1 MELSDDDKQRIRESL
16 PKIHNLVVRNLVK
29 AITEGKVPTESQL
42 EMLRSAVA
50 MPETPLPAAAP
61 EFQLESVTVPKEIG
75 AAAAWWGVDRK
86 TIGQR
91 WIPAGEKAGDPC
103 PYREPALMEEWYKR
117 VFRKPVPDAIRE
129 KLQSLQATA
138 PAPAAPAAIA
148 TPGQLPA
155 LDMSQFNP
163 ADYNFDGM
171 LMSMRTL
178 LLAHQHLLAEA
189 MKSGVQSRI
198 NKATE
203 DLQSTAESLRK
214 LEKDSGKILA
224 EQGSTLRTADVR
236 AAIIEA
242 HQFIPHRFKT
252 ELKRMVRILPGL
264 TMTDRE
270 LDEWAERTVD
280 SACAALVRTDL
291 QFAKSA

>member
-1 MELSDDDKQRIRESL
+1 
-16 PKIHNLVVRNLVK
+16 
-29 AITEGKVPTESQL
+29 
-42 EMLRSAVA
+42 
-50 MPETPLPAAAP
+50 MPETLPPATFVPAP
-61 EFQLESVTVPKEIG
+61 ELEFQIERAATVPKEIG

-91 WIPAGEKAGDPC
+91 WIPAGEKAADPC
-103 PYREPALMEEWYKR
+103 PYRDPAKLADWYKR
-117 VFRKPVPDAIRE
+117 VFKKPVPDAIRT
-129 KLQSLQATA
+129 KLQSIETA
-138 PAPAAPAAIA
+138 PVAAPAGPGPVA

-155 LDMSQFNP
+155 LDMAQFNP

-178 LLAHQHLLAEA
+178 QMAHQHLLAEA

-198 NKATE
+198 TKATE
-203 DLQSTAESLRK
+203 DLQTTVESLRK

-224 EQGSTLRTADVR
+224 EQGATLRTADVR

-242 HQFIPHRFKT
+242 HQFIPHRLKA
-252 ELKRMVRILPGL
+252 ELKGSVRELPGL

-270 LDEWAERTVD
+270 LDEWAARTVD
-280 SACAALVRTDL
+280 RACAVLVRTDL
-291 QFAKSA
+291 LFAKSA